1 MRNIRFI
8 RNDYLD
14 QFYEFNILFLV
25 FRKLIYIVK
34 SCKRRSNKLFILSI
48 YIDLYMIFVNQNN
61 YIWLKYKKTS
71 NFINF

>member
-1 MRNIRFI
+1 
-8 RNDYLD
+8 
-14 QFYEFNILFLV
+14 
-25 FRKLIYIVK
+25 
-34 SCKRRSNKLFILSI
+34 LFILSI